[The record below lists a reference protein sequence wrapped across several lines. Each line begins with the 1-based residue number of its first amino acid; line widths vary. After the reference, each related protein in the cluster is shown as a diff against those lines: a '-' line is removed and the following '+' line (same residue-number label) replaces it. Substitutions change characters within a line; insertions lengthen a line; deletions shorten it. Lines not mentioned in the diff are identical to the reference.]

1 MIFHMD
7 QLGFVVFKLRKSSR
21 EVRKNFADHGITADR
36 VYRVNRMF
44 REHMAVF
51 QNTNRPDDP
60 GLLRIKEAEDR
71 IGKRLT
77 LNDAYRIVQLET
89 ALFCASSPGIEPG
102 TADNW
107 AWLLGNDGRELTEH
121 EHDLV
126 FLMLSRNGW
135 LKPSRLLEG
144 IDARVKKLK
153 GHVTVAQK
161 FGTTV
166 PDDGK

>member
-1 MIFHMD
+1 MD
-7 QLGFVVFKLRKSSR
+7 QLGFVVFQIKEKNSR
-21 EVRKNFADHGITADR
+21 EIRKNFADHGITADR
-36 VYRVNRMF
+36 IYRVNRMF

-51 QNTNRPDDP
+51 QNTNKPDDP

-71 IGKRLT
+71 IQRLT
-77 LNDAYRIVQLET
+77 LDDAYRVVQLEV

-107 AWLLGNDGRELTEH
+107 AWLLGNEGRELTEH

-135 LKPSRLLEG
+135 LKPSRLLDG
-144 IDARVKKLK
+144 IDDRVKKLN
-153 GHVTVAQK
+153 GRITTAQK